1 MIQTFQCLLAL
12 RFFEKYLA
20 LGFYFL
26 FFVILFEIFSIFL
39 KWWYPAENIIIKLA
53 NNLYSLLE
61 ASTCVPL
68 IEHYTIIWLAN
79 ICLNYTYNSLQIEK
93 VEGNTY
99 FSSCWVL
106 MLPGSL
112 FMLFYNKQS
121 FSRGAIEYHC
131 PMVPFI
137 SVIVFI
143 ELLISEI
150 FRGIVEVCHS
160 KRKFISLS
168 DFMIKF
174 DKLSLKQKTAT
185 WRRRMTNGLNFII
198 AIENRES
205 LNISKWRILC
215 ICTCPIIILL
225 NAKVVMWCT
234 KCNLLFLNV

>member
-1 MIQTFQCLLAL
+1 MCPFNRAL
-12 RFFEKYLA
+12 HHYLA
-20 LGFYFL
+20 CKHLP
-26 FFVILFEIFSIFL
+26 E
-39 KWWYPAENIIIKLA
+39 
-53 NNLYSLLE
+53 LY
-61 ASTCVPL
+61 
-68 IEHYTIIWLAN
+68 
-79 ICLNYTYNSLQIEK
+79 LQ
-93 VEGNTY
+93 
-99 FSSCWVL
+99 FSSNRESGREHL
-106 MLPGSL
+106 LLIMLGAHAAWRSSGSL

-185 WRRRMTNGLNFII
+185 WRRRMTNGLNFIV